1 MIDISKLVYEK
12 ITQGDNLRY
21 ASDVHRKPIVVWNST
36 RRCNLS
42 CIHCYAD
49 STSDIYP
56 GELTTEEAKQ
66 LILGLAEYRA
76 PVFLFSGGEP
86 FMRGDLFELI
96 EFVNKHGIRPVIST
110 NGTLIDE
117 KTAKKLKEV
126 NIGYVGIS
134 LDGIGEVNDKFR
146 GMDGAFEKSK
156 EGFKNC
162 VNAKVKVG
170 LRLTLTKQNLKNLP
184 QIFDFIRDEK
194 INRACFY
201 HLVYCG
207 RGSDMTK
214 DDLTHDETRE
224 AVDYI
229 VKRTGEL
236 LNENGE
242 VDILTVDNHTD
253 GVYIYKKIL
262 EEDPKRASEIYRLL
276 KINGGNSSGIGIACI
291 DNLGNV
297 FADQFMRNHSFGNIR
312 ERKFSKI
319 WEDTSNPIMA
329 GLKDRKKLLKSKCGI
344 CKYVDICNGNFRA
357 RAEAVYGDIW
367 ETDPQCYLSELEV
380 TS

>member
-1 MIDISKLVYEK
+1 MIDISKLVYGK

-21 ASDVHRKPIVVWNST
+21 ASDVHKKPIVVWNST

-56 GELTTEEAKQ
+56 GELSTEEAKQ
-66 LILGLAEYRA
+66 LILDLAQYRA

-86 FMRGDLFELI
+86 FLRDDLFELI
-96 EFVNKHGIRPVIST
+96 EFTNKHGIRPVIST
-110 NGTLIDE
+110 NGTLIDD

-134 LDGIGEVNDKFR
+134 LDGIGEINDKFR

-156 EGFKNC
+156 EGFQNC

-170 LRLTLTKQNLKNLP
+170 LRLTLTKQNFKNLP

-214 DDLTHDETRE
+214 DDLTHEETRE

-229 VKRTGEL
+229 IERTGEL
-236 LNENGE
+236 LKAGQQI
-242 VDILTVDNHTD
+242 DILTVDNHTD

-262 EEDPKRASEIYRLL
+262 KEDTKRAKEIYRLL

-312 ERKFSKI
+312 QRKFSDI
-319 WEDTSNPIMA
+319 WEDISNPIMA
-329 GLKDRKKLLKSKCGI
+329 GLKDRKKLLKNKCGI